1 VSIIDLL
8 SRLLFVALVINE
20 LIAVRSTPKEQH
32 DNIIMPKPIWLTAI
46 TLLLPFVFRLEL
58 PTWLGLT
65 ALGIQA
71 FAFAIHLLSQA
82 QLIRAKSFAVVTDA
96 GTNVQTRR
104 RNECP
109 DHRDVPLS
117 GKPDLCG
124 YHAQYVWL
132 VDFHADC
139 LHRLGLVRDRLPQ
152 GRISGASAPDQE
164 RQHLMK
170 LGAVHSGLDSPFWGE
185 RPAIPAPTAPAVQGE
200 WLMEAE
206 EREKVK

>member
-1 VSIIDLL
+1 MSIIDLL

-71 FAFAIHLLSQA
+71 FAFAIHLLSQS

-96 GTNVQTRR
+96 GTNVQTTGMYRYLENPIYVGIMLNMFGWSIFMPIAFIGWVLLGIAFR
-104 RNECP
+104 K
-109 DHRDVPLS
+109 DV
-117 GKPDLCG
+117 
-124 YHAQYVWL
+124 Y
-132 VDFHADC
+132 
-139 LHRLGLVRDRLPQ
+139 
-152 GRISGASAPDQE
+152 QE